1 MVLAILLASLWGLPA
16 SAPASAQSTGFST
29 PDLAAGDSVTFRG
42 AGWGHGVGLS
52 HQSLPTRAAAGQTAG
67 QILGFYYPNTVL
79 TGGWGMNDL
88 RILLATASQSRLRPR
103 GAFELVL
110 DGTTVYSSSTSEL
123 FAVAR
128 SGSDWAVT
136 ASGDRSLCPGGL
148 CSGNILQIRTA
159 DGVAVESSATRH
171 SYSHGQVT
179 LTKMSGNTW
188 YRIVLTSLELED
200 YLGGVAEVPPDWAT
214 EALRAQAIAS
224 RTYAVHIALD
234 RRSSE
239 TWTAP
244 FDLYATTMNQVYSGN
259 TRETSARNGP
269 WLQAIADTAGQVVT
283 YNNTPALALFTTSGG
298 GYTEASGYAFSEQH
312 PYLVAVPDTYTDG
325 DPHTPWTR
333 TYSVAALSRWLAR
346 APDTNIGTLQR
357 IEISGNI
364 SISGRIDRATVRLHG
379 SAATKSVSGQRF
391 VFVVNKGA
399 ESEGLGPLPDTA
411 GRGGHLLST
420 KFVFAEAGAP
430 PPPTG
435 TETGSLP
442 PSLDTSATTP
452 ALNAPTAPRS
462 LVVSP
467 RPGEIVVTWQAP
479 ASDGGGPITSYVL
492 TWVSSTGASGTIQT
506 VETGRALRN
515 LANGATYTI
524 SVTALNSAGTSPA
537 ATASASPSGAPGAP
551 RNVSVQQ
558 GDGRLGVSW
567 TPPADDGGRAVET
580 YTVHWTAA
588 GGSTDFRTVQG
599 TQHVIEGLTNGAT
612 YTITVT
618 ATNQI
623 GTSGHSE
630 PASRRPGTLPGAPG
644 SVTAVR
650 GDRRIDAT
658 WQPPGN
664 DGGLEIGSYTIGW
677 VSSTGA
683 TGTIQ
688 TTETSHTLQNLLNG
702 AIYTITVTA
711 TNEAG
716 TSAASAP
723 AAATPGAAPSAPGT
737 LTVDRGDGRIDVTWQ
752 PPDNNGGM
760 AVQAYTLTWVASDGS
775 TGSIDT
781 TLTNHTIEGLTNG
794 TTYTVTA
801 TATNEIGTSAASA
814 PATGTPAHIPG
825 APVAVSTTR
834 GDGTITVTW
843 QPPASDGGLRVTG
856 YTLLWVAPDGTTFTA
871 ETAATSHSIDGLANG
886 ATYGITVTATNEIG
900 TSVAA
905 NPVRATPAR
914 VPGPLAYAEIVI
926 GHETLLVNWQPPN
939 DDGGLPV
946 RSYTLTWVAP
956 DGAATAIDTT
966 QTSHAIEGLIGGATY
981 TITILANNEVGA
993 SATPVSAQA
1002 TPQHAAG
1009 PVGGSPDP
1017 AAAPSP
1023 TTVAPGTAAA
1033 TAGAAPAPPAPA
1045 VTPAPTATTTGSWQ
1059 DSVTNNTAVLILA
1072 SVGLVLIGALLAVSR
1087 RRQRWAEEAA
1097 ASPADYW

>member
-1 MVLAILLASLWGLPA
+1 MVLAILLASLWVLPA

-52 HQSLPTRAAAGQTAG
+52 HQSLPARAAAGQTAG
-67 QILGFYYPNTVL
+67 QMLGFYYPNTVL

-88 RILLATASQSRLRPR
+88 RVLLATASQSRFRPR

-110 DGTTVYSSSTSEL
+110 DGTAVYSSSTSEL

-128 SGSDWAVT
+128 SGSGWTVT
-136 ASGDRSLCPGGL
+136 ASDDRSLCPGGL
-148 CSGNILQIRTA
+148 CSGNTLQIRTA

-171 SYSHGQVT
+171 SYSHGRVT

-244 FDLYATTMNQVYSGN
+244 FDLYSTTMNQVYSGN
-259 TRETSARNGP
+259 TREASARNGP
-269 WLQAIADTAGQVVT
+269 WLQAIADTAGQIVT

-333 TYSVAALSRWLAR
+333 TYSAAALSRWLAR

-399 ESEGLGPLPDTA
+399 ESEGLGPLPDAA

-430 PPPTG
+430 PSPTG

-442 PSLDTSATTP
+442 PPVDTSATTP
-452 ALNAPTAPRS
+452 VLNAPTAPRS

-467 RPGEIVVTWQAP
+467 GPGEIVVTWQAP

-506 VETGRALRN
+506 VETGRTLRN

-524 SVTALNSAGTSPA
+524 SVTAFNSAGTSPA
-537 ATASASPSGAPGAP
+537 ATAGASPFGAPGAP

-567 TPPADDGGRAVET
+567 SPPADDGGRAVET

-588 GGSTDFRTVQG
+588 GGATNSRTVQG

-612 YTITVT
+612 YTIGVT

-623 GTSGHSE
+623 GSSDQSE
-630 PASRRPGTLPGAPG
+630 PASRRPGTRPGAPEG
-644 SVTAVR
+644 VTAVR
-650 GDRRIDAT
+650 GDGRIDAT
-658 WQPPGN
+658 WQPPTN
-664 DGGLEIGSYTIGW
+664 EGGLGIGGYTIGW

-702 AIYTITVTA
+702 ATYTIGVTA

-716 TSAASAP
+716 TSAAGAP

-737 LTVDRGDGRIDVTWQ
+737 VTVDRGDGRIDATWQ

-794 TTYTVTA
+794 TTYTVTV
-801 TATNEIGTSAASA
+801 TATNEIGTSATSA

-871 ETAATSHSIDGLANG
+871 GTAATSHTLEGLING

-905 NPVRATPAR
+905 DPVRATPAR

-946 RSYTLTWVAP
+946 QSYTLTWVAP

-1033 TAGAAPAPPAPA
+1033 AAGAAPAPPAA
-1045 VTPAPTATTTGSWQ
+1045 APAPALTTTGSWQ

-1097 ASPADYW
+1097 TSPADYW

>member
-1 MVLAILLASLWGLPA
+1 MVLAILLASLWVLPA
-16 SAPASAQSTGFST
+16 SAPAAAQSTGFST

-52 HQSLPTRAAAGQTAG
+52 HQSLPARAAAGQTAG

-88 RILLATASQSRLRPR
+88 RVLLATASQSRFRPR

-110 DGTTVYSSSTSEL
+110 DGTAVYSSSTSEL

-128 SGSDWAVT
+128 SGSGWTVT
-136 ASGDRSLCPGGL
+136 ASGSRSLCPGGL
-148 CSGNILQIRTA
+148 CSGNTLQIRTA
-159 DGVAVESSATRH
+159 DGVAMESSATRH

-234 RRSSE
+234 RRASA

-244 FDLYATTMNQVYSGN
+244 FDLYSTTMNQVYSGN
-259 TRETSARNGP
+259 TREDSPRNGP
-269 WLQAIADTAGQVVT
+269 WLQAIADTAGQIVT
-283 YNNTPALALFTTSGG
+283 YNSTPALALFTTSGG
-298 GYTEASGYAFSEQH
+298 GYTEASGYAFSEQL
-312 PYLVAVPDTYTDG
+312 PYLVAVPDTHTAG

-346 APDTNIGTLQR
+346 APDTNIGALQR

-364 SISGRIDRATVRLHG
+364 SVSGRIDRATVRLHG

-399 ESEGLGPLPDTA
+399 ESEGLGPLPDAA

-467 RPGEIVVTWQAP
+467 GPGEIVVTWQAP

-506 VETGRALRN
+506 VETGRTLRN

-524 SVTALNSAGTSPA
+524 GVTALNSAGTSPA
-537 ATASASPSGAPGAP
+537 ATASASPFGAPGAP
-551 RNVSVQQ
+551 RNVAVQQ

-567 TPPADDGGRAVET
+567 SPPADDGGRAVET

-588 GGSTDFRTVQG
+588 GGTTNSRTVQG

-612 YTITVT
+612 YTISVT

-630 PASRRPGTLPGAPG
+630 PASRRPGTPPGAPEG
-644 SVTAVR
+644 VTAVR

-664 DGGLEIGSYTIGW
+664 DGGLGIGGYTIGW

-702 AIYTITVTA
+702 ATYTIGVTA

-716 TSAASAP
+716 TSAAGAP

-737 LTVDRGDGRIDVTWQ
+737 VTVDRGDGRIDVTWQ
-752 PPDNNGGM
+752 PPDNNGAM

-794 TTYTVTA
+794 TTYTVTV
-801 TATNEIGTSAASA
+801 TAANEIGTSATSA

-825 APVAVSTTR
+825 APVAVTTTR

-871 ETAATSHSIDGLANG
+871 ETAATSHSIEGLTNG

-900 TSVAA
+900 TSVTAD
-905 NPVRATPAR
+905 PVRARPAR

-946 RSYTLTWVAP
+946 RSYTLTWMAP

-966 QTSHAIEGLIGGATY
+966 QTSHAIEGLIGGARY
-981 TITILANNEVGA
+981 TVTILANNEVGA

-1009 PVGGSPDP
+1009 PVGSSPDP

-1033 TAGAAPAPPAPA
+1033 VAGAAPAPPATA
-1045 VTPAPTATTTGSWQ
+1045 PAPAATATTTGSWQ

-1097 ASPADYW
+1097 TSPADYW

>member
-1 MVLAILLASLWGLPA
+1 MMLALLLASLWVLPA
-16 SAPASAQSTGFST
+16 SAPAAAQSTGFST
-29 PDLAAGDSVTFRG
+29 PHLAAGDSVTFRG

-52 HQSLPTRAAAGQTAG
+52 HQSLPARAAVGQTAA
-67 QILGFYYPNTVL
+67 QMLGFYYPNTVL
-79 TGGWGMNDL
+79 TGGWEMNDL
-88 RILLATASQSRLRPR
+88 RILLATASQSRFRSR

-110 DGTTVYSSSTSEL
+110 DGTAVYSSSTSEL

-128 SGSDWAVT
+128 SGSGWTVT
-136 ASGDRSLCPGGL
+136 ASGGRSLCPGGL
-148 CSGNILQIRTA
+148 CSGNTLQIRTA

-188 YRIVLTSLELED
+188 YRIVLASLELED

-224 RTYAVHIALD
+224 RTYAIHIALD

-259 TRETSARNGP
+259 TREASARNGP
-269 WLQAIADTAGQVVT
+269 WLKAIADTAGQIVT

-298 GYTEASGYAFSEQH
+298 GYTEASGYAFSEQF

-379 SAATKSVSGQRF
+379 SAAAKSVSGQRF

-399 ESEGLGPLPDTA
+399 ESEGLGPLPDAA

-420 KFVFAEAGAP
+420 KFVFAEAG
-430 PPPTG
+430 
-435 TETGSLP
+435 SLP
-442 PSLDTSATTP
+442 PSLDTPATTP
-452 ALNAPTAPRS
+452 VFNAPTAPRS

-467 RPGEIVVTWQAP
+467 GPGEIVVTWQAP

-506 VETGRALRN
+506 VETGRTLRN

-537 ATASASPSGAPGAP
+537 ATASASPFGAPGAP
-551 RNVSVQQ
+551 RNVAVQQ

-567 TPPADDGGRAVET
+567 SPPADDGGRAVET

-588 GGSTDFRTVQG
+588 GGATDSRTVQG
-599 TQHVIEGLTNGAT
+599 TQHLIEGLTNGAT
-612 YTITVT
+612 YTIGVT

-644 SVTAVR
+644 RVTAVR

-664 DGGLEIGSYTIGW
+664 DGGLGIGGYTIGW

-702 AIYTITVTA
+702 ATYTIGVTA

-716 TSAASAP
+716 TSAAGAP
-723 AAATPGAAPSAPGT
+723 AAATPGAVPSAPGT
-737 LTVDRGDGRIDVTWQ
+737 VTVDRGDGRIDVAWQ

-794 TTYTVTA
+794 TTYTVTV
-801 TATNEIGTSAASA
+801 TAANEIGTSATSA

-825 APVAVSTTR
+825 APVAVTTTR

-843 QPPASDGGLRVTG
+843 GPPASDGGLRVTG

-871 ETAATSHSIDGLANG
+871 DTAATGHTIEGLTNG
-886 ATYGITVTATNEIG
+886 ATYGVTVTATNEIG

-905 NPVRATPAR
+905 DPVRATPAR

-926 GHETLLVNWQPPN
+926 GHETLLVSWQPPN

-981 TITILANNEVGA
+981 TVTILANNEVGA

-1002 TPQHAAG
+1002 TPKHAAG

-1023 TTVAPGTAAA
+1023 TTVAPGAAAA
-1033 TAGAAPAPPAPA
+1033 TAGAAPSPPAPA
-1045 VTPAPTATTTGSWQ
+1045 AAPAATATTTGSWQ